1 VIVALQSRRENRQ
14 EDGRR
19 AWLDAR
25 GGSALLNCT
34 VLDIS
39 ESGAKLAIDEADR
52 IPENFSLWL
61 SRKGQPRYACRVV
74 WRSFDAVG
82 VTFE

>member
-1 VIVALQSRRENRQ
+1 VIVTFQSRRENRQ

-34 VLDIS
+34 VIDIS
-39 ESGAKLAIDEADR
+39 ESGAKLAIDGVEQ

-74 WRSFDAVG
+74 WRSFNAVG